1 MTKSQHSD
9 KRICLA
15 CVMSK
20 FSKNNEIFGLNRFQR
35 PTAIRSNS
43 LQFCASVASS
53 VFVLLFKVFVNIL
66 SYYLRVYFFAQFGE
80 QFPVGHLANFGDT
93 KVPLRSVRRFS

>member
-1 MTKSQHSD
+1 
-9 KRICLA
+9 
-15 CVMSK
+15 MSK

-35 PTAIRSNS
+35 PTAIRSNP